1 MTIVVDVVRWQE
13 LVVPI
18 IHFYAVRNGV
28 FGRVS
33 FVPLED
39 VQPPIVLGNKHRVER
54 LLAAA
59 GVASKDLLT
68 RGNHA
73 LLDVPRE
80 DILQLLGFS
89 PSLVPRNGKRKVS
102 STLVSVRVFSK
113 LIAKLEGFQV
123 VEDWWAANGVTSF
136 TTATE
141 LMEAAGHVPMPTPPS
156 PLPPMVRL
164 MSSYLVHASSVFKA
178 GRGERWHGRVHR
190 YFAFRFCNR
199 RQGVKKSS
207 DPPHPSA
214 CCCCDPR
221 RGRDWTMRLQIWK
234 KMLLMVRSWKA
245 QKKARLRVTCMR

>member
-1 MTIVVDVVRWQE
+1 MVSPNRRLLGFQKPGATVDMTIVVDVVRWQE

-39 VQPPIVLGNKHRVER
+39 VQPPIVLDKLNRVKR

-89 PSLVPRNGKRKVS
+89 PSLAPRNGKRKVS

-141 LMEAAGHVPMPTPPS
+141 LTEAAGHVPMPTPPS
-156 PLPPMVRL
+156 PLPPMVR
-164 MSSYLVHASSVFKA
+164 
-178 GRGERWHGRVHR
+178 
-190 YFAFRFCNR
+190 
-199 RQGVKKSS
+199 
-207 DPPHPSA
+207 
-214 CCCCDPR
+214 
-221 RGRDWTMRLQIWK
+221 
-234 KMLLMVRSWKA
+234 
-245 QKKARLRVTCMR
+245 